1 VRQPF
6 AACARHGDDPRAAAH
21 CLDGGVVAPIMRAVL
36 LSIIRLD
43 TCARMGSSLVSCPN
57 RLGETDG

>member
-36 LSIIRLD
+36 LPIIRLD
-43 TCARMGSSLVSCPN
+43 TC
-57 RLGETDG
+57 TDGVKSCFLPQPVG